1 MLRNLVDNDNFLPY
15 YNCFRGCST
24 VILFILVA
32 TFPDNETV
40 KYLCIFA
47 IIIIVFSFSCCGTPI
62 QRIRRISELHR
73 MGRRRRNRHV
83 HRNRNRRMHHNRN
96 RHVHHNE
103 IMFGIIQQVNAN
115 SIHEYLLLVRNQTV
129 CYRLGPKDPHIGE
142 ECCICLD
149 EFKYKSKVCRL
160 ECCHLFHKKCI
171 EKWLLEKPICPLCKY
186 DIFEELD
193 IIIEVDDEDDDEDE
207 DISID
212 V

>member
-47 IIIIVFSFSCCGTPI
+47 IIIIVFSFTCCGTSRIPRI
-62 QRIRRISELHR
+62 HRISGIRRI
-73 MGRRRRNRHV
+73 GRRNLRRNRHV
-83 HRNRNRRMHHNRN
+83 H
-96 RHVHHNE
+96 NE
-103 IMFGIIQQVNAN
+103 IMLDIIQQVSAN
-115 SIHEYLLLVRNQTV
+115 SVHEYLQLVRNQTV